1 MLGGFFRKLSF
12 TDELGRPD
20 QSSHHPRDDRL
31 AGSVQL
37 LAEAKSAHHDV
48 HGPVKGRDELLKT
61 AKRAFIA
68 GEKSAGRSFLE
79 GTQNFLHKLAD
90 AESLESAPR
99 QQDLVLHS
107 VNGGRHMPAIAQKT
121 TSLFSLDGFLS
132 QLESGI
138 ASLLGG
144 KETHAEQMRRMV
156 QGDESTAN
164 RGFLSSIFTPKPKP
178 WTQQTVAWRAEPA
191 STADN
196 ALHDKGA
203 LPPALLQHEKQQT
216 LKHEAGSAEKA
227 YAAKRAHL
235 AQKHNNPLPRVVSSS
250 MVHKVHLSVV
260 PANHGRKAEQ
270 SAGREANKMEM
281 RKKLAVEYNALASR
295 ITRNGLLPASHGP
308 RHSSDPARSLS
319 SPQAPAQASQH
330 EDDHGIAAGVLTAD
344 SKERESVVR
353 NHNELAHTGHKGDLN
368 VIMGAFDRLGL
379 QQHRRPEQIQQKAA
393 TKKPLIQLSIS
404 SRLHDATAGLIS
416 SEESVA
422 RKHKTPGVQ
431 VSVED
436 DNGVARKHKTPGVQI
451 SAEDDHGVAAGALT
465 AGSNEGE
472 SVVRNHDTPGVQIS
486 AEDDNGIAAGLMKE
500 DESENEEE
508 SALSTMKQLGIRC
521 FRVRTEP

>member
-12 TDELGRPD
+12 TDELRRPD
-20 QSSHHPRDDRL
+20 QSSHDPRDDRL
-31 AGSVQL
+31 AGSVQS
-37 LAEAKSAHHDV
+37 LAEAESAHHDV

-61 AKRAFIA
+61 AKRAFLA

-90 AESLESAPR
+90 AESLQSAPR
-99 QQDLVLHS
+99 KQDLVLHS

-121 TSLFSLDGFLS
+121 TSLFSLDGFLN

-138 ASLLGG
+138 ASLFGGG
-144 KETHAEQMRRMV
+144 KETHADQMRSMM
-156 QGDESTAN
+156 QGDDSTADS
-164 RGFLSSIFTPKPKP
+164 GFLPSIFTPKPKP
-178 WTQQTVAWRAEPA
+178 WTQQTVAWGTEPA
-191 STADN
+191 NTADAG

-203 LPPALLQHEKQQT
+203 LQPALPQHEKQQT
-216 LKHEAGSAEKA
+216 LRHDVGSAGKA
-227 YAAKRAHL
+227 YAAERAHL
-235 AQKHNNPLPRVVSSS
+235 AQK
-250 MVHKVHLSVV
+250 
-260 PANHGRKAEQ
+260 
-270 SAGREANKMEM
+270 REANKMEM

-353 NHNELAHTGHKGDLN
+353 NHNELAYTGHKGDLN
-368 VIMGAFDRLGL
+368 VIMGAFDRLRL
-379 QQHRRPEQIQQKAA
+379 QQHRRPEQIQHKAV

-416 SEESVA
+416 GEESVA
-422 RKHKTPGVQ
+422 RKHNTPGVQVSEEDDNGVARKHNTPGVQ

-451 SAEDDHGVAAGALT
+451 SAEDEHGVAAGALT

-486 AEDDNGIAAGLMKE
+486 AEDDNGIAAGLMRA
-500 DESENEEE
+500 DQSENGEE